1 MDEYEGFLAMNWGI
15 LMSQLENILQHNREF
30 VENKAYDP
38 YKANRYPL
46 KKLLVVTCMDTRLVE
61 LLPRALNLKN
71 GDAKVLKTAG
81 ALICQPYGSIMR
93 SVLVAV
99 TKLEAQEIMVVGH
112 HDCGMVGL
120 TAETV
125 LEELTERG
133 ITDADLTRL
142 SEAGVDV
149 GTWLCGCKDVE
160 TGVMESVKMIQNHPL
175 LPKDVLV
182 HGLVIHPETGELTL
196 LHDGRK

>member
-1 MDEYEGFLAMNWGI
+1 
-15 LMSQLENILQHNREF
+15 MSQLENILQHNREF

-125 LEELTERG
+125 LEELNERG

-142 SEAGVDV
+142 SEDGVDV
-149 GTWLCGCKDVE
+149 GTWLRGYKDVE